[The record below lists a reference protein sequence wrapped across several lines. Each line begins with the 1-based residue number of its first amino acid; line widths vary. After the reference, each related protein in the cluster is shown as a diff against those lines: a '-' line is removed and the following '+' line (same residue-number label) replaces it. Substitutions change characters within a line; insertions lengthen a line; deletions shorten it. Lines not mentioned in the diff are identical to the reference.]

1 MLVQLWKVL
10 ITYTKYSKVCI
21 NVDVAFNIGIL
32 GFDLRTDMHQP
43 FIVATKLLNKHLDSQ
58 KVNCKKNNASLKT
71 F

>member
-32 GFDLRTDMHQP
+32 EFDLRTDMHLR
-43 FIVATKLLNKHLDSQ
+43 TY
-58 KVNCKKNNASLKT
+58 ASALYCCDKT
-71 F
+71 FK